1 MRRIQTKTSSAMGL
15 ALLLTLGAGVAC
27 ERGPED
33 ETAEVDREMDMA
45 LEGDTAA
52 EPELRDEPQEETAE
66 QPQARQPETQEPR
79 RQAPAT
85 QPREQQPRAEA
96 PREER
101 QPESPTTITLSAA
114 EGSTLRIILNQELS
128 TRNNQAGDL
137 FTARVADAVSDG
149 RNVVIPQ
156 GATVRGQVTAV
167 QESGRQGEQAIIKLE
182 FSEISM
188 DGATYPLRATI
199 VQANPETRSRTGTGG
214 RVARI
219 GGGAA
224 AGAILGRVI
233 GGDTKG
239 AVIGAAVGAAAGT
252 AITLGTEDVDA
263 VLPEGSEMT
272 IRLDEPVV
280 VQRQAS

>member
-1 MRRIQTKTSSAMGL
+1 MRRIQTKTSSALGL
-15 ALLLTLGAGVAC
+15 ALLLTVGAGVAC
-27 ERGPED
+27 ERASED

-52 EPELRDEPQEETAE
+52 EPELRDVPQEQATE
-66 QPQARQPETQEPR
+66 QPQARQPEARQEPR
-79 RQAPAT
+79 RQTPT
-85 QPREQQPRAEA
+85 EQPPQQQPRAEA
-96 PREER
+96 PREEER
-101 QPESPTTITLSAA
+101 PATITLSAS

-128 TRNNQAGDL
+128 TRNNQSGDL
-137 FTARVADAVSDG
+137 FTARVADAVTDG
-149 RNVVIPQ
+149 RNVVIPA
-156 GATVRGQVTAV
+156 GAVVRGQVTAV
-167 QESGRQGEQAIIKLE
+167 QESGGQGQQAIIKLE

-199 VQANPETRSRTGTGG
+199 VQANPETRSRTSTGG

-233 GGDTKG
+233 GGDAKG

-280 VQRQAS
+280 VQRAAS

>member
-1 MRRIQTKTSSAMGL
+1 MRRIQTKTSSVLGL
-15 ALLLTLGAGVAC
+15 ALLLTLGAGAAC
-27 ERGPED
+27 ERAAED

-52 EPELRDEPQEETAE
+52 EPELRDVPQEQAAE
-66 QPQARQPETQEPR
+66 QPQARPQPR
-79 RQAPAT
+79 RQTPTTQAP
-85 QPREQQPRAEA
+85 QQQPRAEA
-96 PREER
+96 PREEQR
-101 QPESPTTITLSAA
+101 QPETPATVTLTASQ
-114 EGSTLRIILNQELS
+114 GSTLRVILNQELS

-137 FTARVADAVSDG
+137 FTARVADAVTDG
-149 RNVVIPQ
+149 RNVVIPA
-156 GATVRGQVTAV
+156 GAVVRGQVTAV
-167 QESGRQGEQAIIKLE
+167 QESGSQGEQAIIKLE
-182 FSEISM
+182 FSEISI
-188 DGATYPLRATI
+188 DGGTYPLRATI
-199 VQANPETRSRTGTGG
+199 VQANPETKSRTTTGG

-280 VQRQAS
+280 VQRAAS

>member
-1 MRRIQTKTSSAMGL
+1 MRGIQTKTSSALGL
-15 ALLLTLGAGVAC
+15 ALLLTVGAGVAC
-27 ERGPED
+27 ERASED

-52 EPELRDEPQEETAE
+52 EPELRDVPQEQATA
-66 QPQARQPETQEPR
+66 QPQARQEPR
-79 RQAPAT
+79 RQTPTA
-85 QPREQQPRAEA
+85 QPPQQQPRAET
-96 PREER
+96 PREEER
-101 QPESPTTITLSAA
+101 RPATPATIMLSAS

-128 TRNNQAGDL
+128 TRNNQSGDL
-137 FTARVADAVSDG
+137 FTARVADAVTDG
-149 RNVVIPQ
+149 RNVVIPA
-156 GATVRGQVTAV
+156 GAVVRGQVTAV
-167 QESGRQGEQAIIKLE
+167 QESGGQGQQAIIKLE

-199 VQANPETRSRTGTGG
+199 VQANPETRSRTSTGG

-280 VQRQAS
+280 VQRAAS